1 MTVNIQIGGENL
13 SRIQTQG
20 TLQQHLLKPS
30 ECSLHNRV
38 VIEQALTDQQAR
50 IPTDFRQ
57 AFLDFQ
63 YQQQHFFASYQ
74 LHCPI
79 GYAHLLFC
87 RLFYYT
93 RCVLPICGTTLRLC
107 RNFLNGLFLLIS
119 V

>member
-1 MTVNIQIGGENL
+1 MTVDIQMGGEDL

-63 YQQQHFFASYQ
+63 YQQQHFFLRHINYIAQ
-74 LHCPI
+74 L
-79 GYAHLLFC
+79 
-87 RLFYYT
+87 
-93 RCVLPICGTTLRLC
+93 VM
-107 RNFLNGLFLLIS
+107 LIYFFVDYS
-119 V
+119 QILKTIEQ